1 MDHYERYLLALHK
14 ELSGQGVRSVLHTQG
29 IRPRLRIYGTE
40 DQPGCGFDNNV
51 IAAALAGQWMFWWP
65 WAEPIGPAS
74 QLTHTA
80 ATIIEGL
87 GLNAHDPAPSIQA
100 TLPQGVPSLA
110 AQRRCRQARAGISS
124 LRGPATSS
132 YAPRSPDG
140 MDPAS

>member
-1 MDHYERYLLALHK
+1 MDHYERYLLALHN
-14 ELSGQGVRSVLHTQG
+14 ELSGQGVLSVLHTQG

-40 DQPGCGFDNNV
+40 DLPGCGFDSNV

-80 ATIIEGL
+80 AAIIGVL
-87 GLNAHDPAPSIQA
+87 GLTAQDPAPGVQA
-100 TLPQGVPSLA
+100 ALPPGVPSLA
-110 AQRRCRQARAGISS
+110 AQRRCRRARAAIPGPRRPASS
-124 LRGPATSS
+124 S
-132 YAPRSPDG
+132 APHSPDG

>member
-14 ELSGQGVRSVLHTQG
+14 ELSGQGVRSVLHTDG

-74 QLTHTA
+74 QLAHATA
-80 ATIIEGL
+80 AIIEGL
-87 GLNAHDPAPSIQA
+87 GLTAQDPSPGVQPA
-100 TLPQGVPSLA
+100 LPRGVPSLA
-110 AQRRCRQARAGISS
+110 AQRRGGRARAT
-124 LRGPATSS
+124 TSS
-132 YAPRSPDG
+132 PRRPASSYPPRSPDG

>member
-1 MDHYERYLLALHK
+1 MDLYERYLLALHK
-14 ELSGQGVRSVLHTQG
+14 ELSGQGVRSVLHTHG

-40 DQPGCGFDNNV
+40 DLPGCGFDNNV

-74 QLTHTA
+74 QLAHTA

-87 GLNAHDPAPSIQA
+87 GLTGESPAPGVQPA
-100 TLPQGVPSLA
+100 LPQGVPSLA
-110 AQRRCRQARAGISS
+110 AQRQCRQARAAIPSP
-124 LRGPATSS
+124 RRPASS
-132 YAPRSPDG
+132 YPPRSPDG